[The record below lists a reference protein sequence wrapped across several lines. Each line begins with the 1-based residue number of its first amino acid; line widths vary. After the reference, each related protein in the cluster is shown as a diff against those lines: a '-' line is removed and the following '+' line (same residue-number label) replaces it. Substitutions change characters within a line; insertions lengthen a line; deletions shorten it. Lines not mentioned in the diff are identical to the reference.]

1 MNRRRPMFVLDT
13 NAYIEVHRR
22 YYSLD
27 LCPGFWECLL
37 PYCGESQVRSID
49 RVRNEI
55 VSDSNQTEDGISN
68 PDLLSDW
75 VRQATTDLFVS
86 SAEPTVTATYV
97 DMSLWVQTNQQFQ
110 PQAKENFAREA
121 DGWVAAYAKVNN
133 RIVVTQEMF
142 SANVKRRV
150 PLPNV
155 CHQFG
160 VKYCNTFEMLRE
172 LEVRFYW
179 IR

>member
-1 MNRRRPMFVLDT
+1 MNKRRPLFVLDA
-13 NAYIEVHRR
+13 NVFIGAHRR

-27 LCPGFWECLL
+27 LCPGFWKCLL
-37 PYCGESQVRSID
+37 YYCEESQVRSID

-55 VSDSNQTEDGISN
+55 VSDSNQTEDVIPN

-75 VRQATTDLFVS
+75 VKRATTDLFVS
-86 SAEPTVTATYV
+86 SAEPTVTATYI
-97 DMSLWVQTNQQFQ
+97 DMSQWVQTNQQFQ
-110 PQAKENFAREA
+110 PQAKEKFAREA

-133 RIVVTQEMF
+133 RIVVTQEVF

-155 CHQFG
+155 CQQFG
-160 VKYCNTFEMLRE
+160 VKYCNTFMMLRE
-172 LEVRFYW
+172 LDVRFDW